1 MARIAG
7 KLQQVAWIVCL
18 LLGAT
23 YASLTLA
30 AASSDYKVGA
40 GDLLKISVFNYPD
53 LATDAR
59 VSQSGNITFPLVG
72 LVPVTGLS
80 TREAETLLTRRLT
93 DGGFIRDA
101 QVSVL
106 VVEYQSQKISVM
118 GQVAKPGQYALT
130 QANKAMD
137 LLAAAGGV
145 VIGAAGDEA
154 MLLRSNG
161 SKARIDL
168 QAMFDGDPAQNP
180 AVASGDTL
188 YVPRAPQ
195 FYIYGEVQRPGVYR
209 LERRM
214 TLMQAIS
221 AAGGLTPR
229 ASERRVVVT
238 RKDAK
243 TGKDVKTGIAASD
256 LLEPD
261 DVVTVKQALF

>member
-1 MARIAG
+1 M
-7 KLQQVAWIVCL
+7 VSIVCRLRQASLIVWL
-18 LLGAT
+18 LLGITSVSTA
-23 YASLTLA
+23 LA
-30 AASSDYKVGA
+30 AAGSDYKLGA

-72 LVPVTGLS
+72 QLPVTGLS
-80 TREAETLLTRRLT
+80 TREAETLLMRRLT
-93 DGGFIRDA
+93 DGGFIRQA

-137 LLAAAGGV
+137 LLAEAGGV
-145 VIGAAGDEA
+145 INGVAGDEA
-154 MLLRSNG
+154 TLVRSNG
-161 SKARIDL
+161 SKVQIDL
-168 QAMFDGDPAQNP
+168 PTMFDGDPAQNP
-180 AVASGDTL
+180 AVESGDTL

-214 TLMQAIS
+214 TVIQAIS
-221 AAGGLTPR
+221 AGGGLTPK
-229 ASERRVVVT
+229 ASEHRMVVT
-238 RKDAK
+238 RKDPK
-243 TGKDVKTGIAASD
+243 TGKEQRASISRFD
-256 LLEPD
+256 LLQPD
-261 DVVTVKQALF
+261 DVLTVRQALF

>member
-1 MARIAG
+1 
-7 KLQQVAWIVCL
+7 
-18 LLGAT
+18 
-23 YASLTLA
+23 
-30 AASSDYKVGA
+30 
-40 GDLLKISVFNYPD
+40 
-53 LATDAR
+53 
-59 VSQSGNITFPLVG
+59 
-72 LVPVTGLS
+72 
-80 TREAETLLTRRLT
+80 
-93 DGGFIRDA
+93 
-101 QVSVL
+101 

-118 GQVAKPGQYALT
+118 GQVAKPGGYALT

-145 VIGAAGDEA
+145 VAGVAGDEA